1 MIRAQLFPCSLPK
14 TEADALNR
22 ESGRLYTRALV
33 EHYRVYRQTGHWLSP
48 GGLEKLVDFYD
59 AQDSQE
65 RVLHAH
71 SIDAAEQG
79 FPKACKTARAN
90 RGDGAHYPHKR
101 KFWRTT
107 LWKNT
112 GLSKQDDGAVRLAL
126 ARGLEPVVVALPSN
140 LCELPPQAFREAR
153 LVWDRAARHYFWH
166 LVIEDGV
173 LPSDPPGQRVA
184 AIDLGEIH
192 PATVTDGAETI
203 IITARALRS
212 VSQHTNK
219 RLAEIQRK
227 QAAKKKGSLAW
238 KRLQRRKSRFLAQQT
253 RRKRDIEHKVSRA
266 VVDWA
271 AEREIGT
278 LIIGDVRDVADGKR
292 LRRKSQQ
299 KVSNWSHGRQRRY
312 ITYKAEAKGIGV
324 ELEDEAHSSQ
334 TCPNCGK
341 RHKPTGRVYYCP
353 ACGFVSHRDAVGSA
367 NILSRHQ
374 QGEVGHVKPPSTI
387 KYRQPFG
394 RVRHQETEWAFASR
408 EGKRSRLDTAEM
420 AVAERVAHH
429 ARQSTEAAP
438 L

>member
-1 MIRAQLFPCSLPK
+1 M
-14 TEADALNR
+14 
-22 ESGRLYTRALV
+22 
-33 EHYRVYRQTGHWLSP
+33 
-48 GGLEKLVDFYD
+48 
-59 AQDSQE
+59 
-65 RVLHAH
+65 HAH

-90 RGDGAHYPHKR
+90 RDDGAHYPHKR

-107 LWKNT
+107 IWKNT
-112 GLSKQDDGAVRLAL
+112 GIRKRDGALLLAC
-126 ARGLEPVVVALPSN
+126 ARGQDSVQLMLPSN
-140 LCELPPQAFREAR
+140 LASIPAASFAEMR
-153 LVWDRAARHYFWH
+153 LVWDKAARHYFWH
-166 LVIEDGV
+166 LVVDDGQE
-173 LPSDPPGQRVA
+173 PAEAPGTNVA
-184 AIDLGEIH
+184 AVDLGEIH

-203 IITARALRS
+203 VITARALRS

-278 LIIGDVRDVADGKR
+278 LVIGDVRDVADGKR

-299 KVSNWSHGRQRRY
+299 KVSNWSHGRQRQY
-312 ITYKAEAKGIGV
+312 LTYKAEAEGIAV
-324 ELEDEAHSSQ
+324 ELVDEADTTK
-334 TCPNCGK
+334 TCPNCGE
-341 RHKPTGRVYYCP
+341 RHKPKGRLYRCP
-353 ACGFVSHRDAVGSA
+353 ACGFVSHRDAVGAA
-367 NILSRHQ
+367 NILSRHRH
-374 QGEVGHVKPPSTI
+374 GEVGHVKPPSTI

-394 RVRHQETEWAFASR
+394 QAHHQETEWAFAPR

-420 AVAERVAHH
+420 AVAELVARH